1 VKKKLSIILSVFFV
15 LSAVLISSVA
25 VQARSRGRERVR
37 LGTGKKRAKIKL
49 DYRSVNFP
57 HKKHQELVVN
67 KLKKTCKFC
76 HHKKKEGRD
85 PRACR
90 RCHAGRQVRS
100 KGGVGREPYIAKKVR
115 KGKLLK
121 MKDVFHVV
129 CKGCHEKMRNEDIDL
144 DSLGDDGAPLNCEG
158 CHNPKEEDDDD
169 DE

>member
-1 VKKKLSIILSVFFV
+1 VKKKLVVLLSIFSIFSLLSIVNTV
-15 LSAVLISSVA
+15 SAK
-25 VQARSRGRERVR
+25 SRGRERVR
-37 LGTGKKRAKIKL
+37 LSGRSRRAKVKL

-57 HKKHQELVVN
+57 HKKHQDMVIN

-100 KGGVGREPYIAKKVR
+100 KGGVGRESYIAAKVR

-129 CKGCHEKMRNEDIDL
+129 CKGCHEKMRQEDIDL
-144 DSLGDDGAPLNCEG
+144 DSLGDEGAPLNCEG
-158 CHNPKEEDDDD
+158 CHNPKEDD
-169 DE
+169 DEDEDE